1 MPNLGTLIE
10 RKFPEAHTNLLRRV
24 GEMAESGDSGAT
36 DAYLVG
42 GPVRDLIL
50 GRQYTDLD
58 LVVVGD
64 GPEFASALADTEKIS
79 YSGTSEFQTAKLIA
93 FGTTIDVATAR
104 TEIYSEPGA
113 LPKIES
119 SGIKEDLCRRDF
131 SVNAMAVA
139 LTAKNWGHL
148 LDNHGGLGD
157 VMSRRLRILHD
168 ASFRDDPTRI
178 LRALRYEAKLGFQI
192 EDKTL
197 SFIDRDV
204 HWLRSL
210 SPKRTLT
217 ELYAMLDQRQR
228 SVILARA
235 DDLGVLASIDP
246 ALRVSKSVL
255 DAMGEGIHIDSDQAM
270 ALITFALTPSDADCL
285 VQRLSPTANLA
296 KIMTSGPR
304 LRQIMPVLDQR
315 DLKNSE
321 IVSTLV
327 QFPEATLLAAKIL
340 CPRTLGHKRLCDYLN
355 RLRLIAPECTGD
367 DLLEE
372 GVPQGPLVGLL
383 LNELQQARLDGTVLS
398 RRDELEL
405 VAKRMPILTERVG
418 MPDIT

>member
-10 RKFPEAHTNLLRRV
+10 RNFQEAHTNLLRRV
-24 GEMAESGDSGAT
+24 GEMAERGDCGAT

-50 GRQYTDLD
+50 GRKCTDLD

-64 GPEFASALADTEKIS
+64 GPEFASALADIENVS

-119 SGIKEDLCRRDF
+119 SGVKEDLRRRDF
-131 SVNAMAVA
+131 TVNAMAVA
-139 LTAKNWGHL
+139 LTAKDWGHL
-148 LDNHGGLGD
+148 FDNHGGLED
-157 VMSRRLRILHD
+157 VTSRRLRILHD

-197 SFIDRDV
+197 SLIDRDS
-204 HWLRSL
+204 HWLRGL
-210 SPKRTLT
+210 SPTRTLT
-217 ELYAMLDQRQR
+217 ELYNVLDQRQR

-235 DDLGVLASIDP
+235 NDLGILASIDP
-246 ALRVSKSVL
+246 ALRISKSVL
-255 DAMGEGIHIDSDQAM
+255 DAMGDETHIDSDQAM
-270 ALITFALTPSDADCL
+270 ALITFELTPSEADSL
-285 VQRLSPTANLA
+285 VQRLSPTKNLA
-296 KIMTSGPR
+296 KTMTSGPR
-304 LRQIMPVLDQR
+304 LRQIMPVLDR
-315 DLKNSE
+315 KDLTNSE

-340 CPRTLGHKRLCDYLN
+340 CPHTLRHKRLCDYLN
-355 RLRLIAPECTGD
+355 RLQFIAPECTGD

-383 LNELQQARLDGTVLS
+383 LNELKQARLDGTVLS
-398 RRDELEL
+398 RGDELGL
-405 VAKRMPILTERVG
+405 VANRIPILTARVAR
-418 MPDIT
+418 PNIT